1 MRKILAKSRHY
12 LESRG
17 LAVRPYTHR
26 TSGGYSGFSLSWGQG
41 QEGLFRGAVSC
52 VRHPRGDAM
61 FFVENERD
69 FIQQMHLHGHFY
81 EEDELEIIAEHAR
94 GGTYLDVGANVGNH
108 AVFAGLFQPIDKIIA
123 IEPNPRPARVLEMN
137 LRLNGLF
144 AKSEIKRVGLSDSAG
159 KASMIVPLV
168 NNIGAAKVGAAGE
181 GKTAIEL
188 VRGDDILADETIGF
202 VKMDIEG
209 HELRALTGMQS
220 VLARDKPTV
229 LVEVESRN
237 DKGVLELMTALGYMR
252 EKVVQFAHDRANQ
265 LFIHRST

>member
-26 TSGGYSGFSLSWGQG
+26 KTGSYSGFSVSWGRD
-41 QEGLFRGAVSC
+41 QEGLFRGAVSR
-52 VRHPRGDAM
+52 VTHKRGEAL

-81 EEDELEIIAEHAR
+81 EEEELEIIGEHFA

-108 AVFAGLFQPIDKIIA
+108 AIFAGLFLPVDKIIA
-123 IEPNPRPARVLEMN
+123 IEPNPRPARILEMN

-144 AKSEIKRVGLSDSAG
+144 AKSEIKRVGLSDSAAE
-159 KASMIVPLV
+159 ASMIVHLV
-168 NNIGAAKVGAAGE
+168 NNIGAGHVGAAGA
-181 GKTAIEL
+181 GDTAIEL
-188 VRGDDILADETIGF
+188 VRGDDILANESIGF

-209 HELRALTGMQS
+209 HELRALIGMRA
-220 VLARDKPTV
+220 VLERDKPTV
-229 LVEVESRN
+229 LVEVDARN
-237 DKGVLELMTALGYMR
+237 DQGVLDLMTGLGYKR
-252 EKVVQFAHDRANQ
+252 ERVIQFGSSQANQ
-265 LFIHRST
+265 LFIHS